1 MPFGIE
7 NLKICLITRWYA
19 IFVETDSTISSM
31 TILHVDDDFEEREI
45 FSEALASIDPS
56 IHFMG
61 AYSGP
66 NALSKLQ
73 DGKIPDLIILDINMP
88 LMNGFEFL
96 QSIKQIPHLASIPV
110 ILYSTSASEKDI
122 SKGLTLGATNYIV
135 KPNNLN
141 TLKENLRRIL
151 KQQRNQNVN

>member
-1 MPFGIE
+1 ME
-7 NLKICLITRWYA
+7 RY
-19 IFVETDSTISSM
+19 STISIM
-31 TILHVDDDFEEREI
+31 TILYVDVYFEEREI
-45 FSEALASIDPS
+45 FSEALASIDPT
-56 IHFMG
+56 IKFMG

-73 DGKIPDLIILDINMP
+73 DGKLPDLIILDINMP

-110 ILYSTSASEKDI
+110 ILYSTSASERDI
-122 SKGLTLGATNYIV
+122 NKGLTLGATTYIV

-141 TLKENLRRIL
+141 TLKENLGRIL
-151 KQQRNQNVN
+151 KQQRDQNVI